1 VGAFNMLRA
10 EASREMGGHHALRM
24 DVADDIHLGKR
35 VKQAGYRQCL
45 AESNGM
51 IQVRWAVGLRGVIH
65 VLTKNAFA
73 GLRYSWAAVLV
84 SGLGL
89 LIANVWPFAGLF
101 LGPPLAQWL
110 CLAVIA
116 SMLAT
121 ALSQA
126 SGSRISAWHFL
137 TWPLAAV
144 LFLYIIVRSGML
156 AERQRGIYWRGT
168 FYPLEELRRNQV

>member
-1 VGAFNMLRA
+1 MLRA
-10 EASREMGGHHALRM
+10 DAYREMGGHHALRM
-24 DVADDIHLGKR
+24 DVADDIHLGKQ
-35 VKQAGYRQCL
+35 VKRAGYRQCL

-51 IQVRWAVGLRGVIH
+51 IRVRWAVGLHGVIH

-73 GLRYSWAAVLV
+73 GLRYSWPAVV
-84 SGLGL
+84 ASGLGL
-89 LIANVWPFAGLF
+89 LIANVWPYAGLF
-101 LGPPLAQWL
+101 LGPPLAQCL
-110 CLAVIA
+110 CLAVVF
-116 SMLAT
+116 SMLAA
-121 ALSQA
+121 ALSQT
-126 SGSRISAWHFL
+126 SGSRIPAWHFL